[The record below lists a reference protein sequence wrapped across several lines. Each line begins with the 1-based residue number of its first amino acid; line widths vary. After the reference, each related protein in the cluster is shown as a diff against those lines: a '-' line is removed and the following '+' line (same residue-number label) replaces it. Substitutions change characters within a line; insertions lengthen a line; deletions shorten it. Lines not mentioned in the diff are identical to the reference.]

1 MAIDINKEFDNY
13 YDSLSIKYKD
23 ILLDTFAEYLVDV
36 ITGEAE
42 ITEEF
47 YNTVKEYIDNYENSK
62 G

>member
-36 ITGEAE
+36 ITGKAE